1 LRVQGFRRCGQQQ
14 GFTLVELIIVL
25 IVISVLMA
33 IAVPSYL
40 GYRQRAADTS
50 AKQNIRAAS
59 SAAESYR
66 ADNTGQASDVDGSA
80 ATSGYQGMTTA
91 RLRLY
96 DRGIKT
102 ALTVYATKTT
112 VTAYCLRITVSGRAW
127 SALGPGLVASS
138 YKNNTT
144 CT

>member
-1 LRVQGFRRCGQQQ
+1 MDPQRMARYRDER
-14 GFTLVELIIVL
+14 GFTLFELL
-25 IVISVLMA
+25 IVVVILGVLTA
-33 IAVPSYL
+33 IAVPMYL
-40 GYRQRAADTS
+40 GFRTRAADTS
-50 AKQNIRAAS
+50 AKSNLRAAS

-66 ADNTGQASDVDGSA
+66 LDNTGHASDVDGSA

-96 DRGIKT
+96 DRGVKT

-112 VTAYCLRITVSGRAW
+112 VTAYCLTITLSGRSW
-127 SALGPGLVASS
+127 SALGPGLASTS